1 MEDERAEAIVK
12 IFEDAGMT
20 IDLGANFSVK
30 GQIAQ
35 LLNGS
40 EALVEQCAKVV
51 ESQDRGAKYEWVT
64 GSFWEAMTKK
74 FAVMIRRLNT

>member
-1 MEDERAEAIVK
+1 MKDERAKEVVK

-20 IDLGANFSVK
+20 IELGANFSVK

-40 EALVEQCAKVV
+40 EALIEQCAAVV
-51 ESQDRGAKYEWVT
+51 ETQDRNANYQWIDA
-64 GSFWEAMTKK
+64 SFWGTMTKK
-74 FAVMIRRLNT
+74 FAAMIRRLNT

>member
-1 MEDERAEAIVK
+1 MKDERAQEIVK

-20 IDLGANFSVK
+20 VELGANFSVK

-40 EALVEQCAKVV
+40 EALIEQCAEVV
-51 ESQDRGAKYEWVT
+51 ETQDRGVNYQWVN
-64 GSFWEAMTKK
+64 GSFWGTMTKK
-74 FAVMIRRLNT
+74 FAAMIRRLNT